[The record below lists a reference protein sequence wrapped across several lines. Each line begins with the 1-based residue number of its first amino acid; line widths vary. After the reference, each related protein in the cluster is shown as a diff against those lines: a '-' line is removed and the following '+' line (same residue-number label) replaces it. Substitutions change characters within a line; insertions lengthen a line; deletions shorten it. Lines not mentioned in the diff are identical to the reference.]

1 MKSMYKRVSLVFAAA
16 LTLISGSFVYAE
28 GQGDYMLTEPQ
39 ITAIKT
45 NCHSIQSTLTRIHTN
60 DALSRVHLGQ
70 EYETISTKF
79 MAPMNSRVAL
89 MKLNGVELAKTTVE
103 FNDKLNTFRSRYQQ
117 YEQLLLRPIQMKCSD
132 QPVAFYDAIVEAR
145 DARGLVKEMVGE
157 LGNLVTQY
165 SKQVSELRTQALS
178 PEARAEAST

>member
-1 MKSMYKRVSLVFAAA
+1 MKGMYKRASLAFASLLALVS
-16 LTLISGSFVYAE
+16 GPFVYAE
-28 GQGDYMLTEPQ
+28 GQGAYMLTEPQ
-39 ITAIKT
+39 ISAIKA

-103 FNDKLNTFRSRYQQ
+103 FNDKLNTFRTRYQQ
-117 YEQLLLRPIQMKCSD
+117 YEQLLLRPIQMKCAD
-132 QPVAFYDAIVEAR
+132 QPVAFYDAMVEAR
-145 DARGLVKEMVGE
+145 DARALVKEMVDG
-157 LGNLVTQY
+157 LGSLATQY
-165 SKQVSELRTQALS
+165 AGQVKELRTEALS
-178 PEARAEAST
+178 PEAKAEANT